1 MITDD
6 FLLFANAQ
14 ASVRA
19 AGNYTSTNVLD
30 TGANPRDLGSGEQL
44 QILITIDI
52 AFAGGTSVEFQV
64 ITADDAAMS
73 VNVTTIGSSTPIPV
87 ASLGV
92 GAIRYL
98 DVPNVPG
105 RGQRYMAIRAV
116 GVGTF
121 TLGSFSAR
129 IVKDVVDAKTYPVGY
144 TIQ

>member
-30 TGANPRDLGSGEQL
+30 LGSKRDIGSGEKL
-44 QILITIDI
+44 EIFINVDVS
-52 AFAGGTSVEFQV
+52 FAGGTSVEFQV
-64 ITADDAAMS
+64 VTADDAGIS
-73 VNVTTIGSSTPIPV
+73 TNVTVRGSTGAIPL
-87 ASLGV
+87 ASLIAGFST
-92 GAIRYL
+92 YL
-98 DVPNVPG
+98 DVPNVAG
-105 RGQRYMAIRAV
+105 TGQRYMAIRAV

-129 IVKDVVDAKTYPVGY
+129 IVKDTVDAKVYASGW